1 MVTAPDSTS
10 GGAYRLPLP
19 PDWPAGAPNPWAIG
33 TCGLAGCW
41 CSEEAQEAIRFAAA
55 RLLAS
60 VRALVAEQDP
70 DDYPRSAAVAAGLV
84 TCCEALLLDAVDLP

>member
-1 MVTAPDSTS
+1 MAAAELTA
-10 GGAYRLPLP
+10 GELP
-19 PDWPAGAPNPWAIG
+19 PDWPADAPNPWAIG
-33 TCGLAGCW
+33 GCGLRGCW

-70 DDYPRSAAVAAGLV
+70 DDYPHSAEAAARLV
-84 TCCEALLLDAVDLP
+84 VGCEGLLLDVLEERQ

>member
-1 MVTAPDSTS
+1 MAVGS
-10 GGAYRLPLP
+10 LPQ
-19 PDWPAGAPNPWAIG
+19 DWPAEAPNPWAMG

-41 CSEEAQEAIRFAAA
+41 CSEEAHEAIRFAAA

-70 DDYPRSAAVAAGLV
+70 EEFPHSAAAAKSLLRA
-84 TCCEALLLDAVDLP
+84 TAALYREASS